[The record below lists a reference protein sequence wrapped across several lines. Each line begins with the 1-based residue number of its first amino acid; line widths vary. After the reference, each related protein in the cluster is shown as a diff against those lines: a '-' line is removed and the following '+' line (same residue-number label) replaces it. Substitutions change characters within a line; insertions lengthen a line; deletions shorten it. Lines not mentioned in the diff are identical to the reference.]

1 MKTHILAAMVAMACA
16 APATAEQNARL
27 SVVFE
32 ADSDALTSQ
41 GRAQIAAFAR
51 DHKTAQDDSVR
62 VEGHAN
68 PGGILREL
76 PGVCRG
82 ARPAQ
87 GRQRPIRPGRG
98 RRPARGDCDS
108 HIWSEP
114 SAPKRAGRLG
124 SQPSCRNLHGGGA
137 RLVNSSSVPD

>member
-16 APATAEQNARL
+16 APATAQQNARL

-62 VEGHAN
+62 VEGHATLAESYEN
-68 PGGILREL
+68 SSGYAVGL
-76 PGVCRG
+76 
-82 ARPAQ
+82 AQ
-87 GRQRPIRPGRG
+87 R
-98 RRPARGDCDS
+98 
-108 HIWSEP
+108 
-114 SAPKRAGRLG
+114 RAGNVRSVLVEEGVPPGAIATATFGASRPLQNVPAASARNRRVEIFMAAG
-124 SQPSCRNLHGGGA
+124 SGW
-137 RLVNSSSVPD
+137 